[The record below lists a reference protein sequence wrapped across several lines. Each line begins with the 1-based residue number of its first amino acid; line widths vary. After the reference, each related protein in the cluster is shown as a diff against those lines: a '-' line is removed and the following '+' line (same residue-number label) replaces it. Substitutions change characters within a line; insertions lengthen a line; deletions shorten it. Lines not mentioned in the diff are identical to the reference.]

1 MTWFGVCRHGDLAL
15 VGSQVVQHVEGC
27 YYACISGVHKEMGVS
42 LLTSYKFVIYGC
54 VVLGVMANSCTCGVP
69 FS

>member
-1 MTWFGVCRHGDLAL
+1 MVILL

-27 YYACISGVHKEMGVS
+27 YYACISGAHKEMDVP
-42 LLTSYKFVIYGC
+42 LLISCKFVIYGC
-54 VVLGVMANSCTCGVP
+54 VVFGLMANSCTCGVS